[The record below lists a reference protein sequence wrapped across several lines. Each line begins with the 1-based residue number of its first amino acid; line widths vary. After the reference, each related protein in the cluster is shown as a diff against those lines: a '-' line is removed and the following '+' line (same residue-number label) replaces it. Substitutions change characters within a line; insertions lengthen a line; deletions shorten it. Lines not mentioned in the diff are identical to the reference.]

1 MSNEFVDAF
10 AENLR
15 LNVKLNSLILNKTQ
29 LSDSALEQILK
40 NVSIDLTKLEIS
52 YNEGLTVKSYKIIK
66 QMISDNQR

>member
-66 QMISDNQR
+66 